1 MDNEDGR
8 NSGTTQTPHFAN
20 LPVASLP
27 APAGWNCFVH
37 GPVGIFLVRSDR
49 VIAPVGRG
57 LAWMTNV
64 QWYQMR
70 ARPLG
75 CRDGKFTPPQTSPT
89 PGYSYSRQPSLC
101 GCGSTHLEYTLPT
114 DVVAASSLSTFRRLL
129 KRFLFKQ
136 SYPDITY

>member
-49 VIAPVGRG
+49 VIALVGRG

-75 CRDGKFTPPQTSPT
+75 CRDGKFTPP
-89 PGYSYSRQPSLC
+89 
-101 GCGSTHLEYTLPT
+101 
-114 DVVAASSLSTFRRLL
+114 
-129 KRFLFKQ
+129 
-136 SYPDITY
+136 PDISNPWLQLQSAAEPLRLRLHTSGIYTAN